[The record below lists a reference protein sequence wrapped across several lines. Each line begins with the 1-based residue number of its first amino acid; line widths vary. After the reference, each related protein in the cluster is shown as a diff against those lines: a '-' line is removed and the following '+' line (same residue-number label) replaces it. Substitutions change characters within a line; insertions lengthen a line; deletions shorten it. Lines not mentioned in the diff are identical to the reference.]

1 MQAFI
6 AYYYQLFEQNRP
18 GLGNLYQDASERIGG
33 SIANERIITL
43 GAAAGMLT
51 FEGQKFQGAQAIVAK
66 LNGLQF
72 GLCKITLATQDFQPS
87 ISGGILVFTTGN
99 IQVQI
104 LHHR

>member
-1 MQAFI
+1 
-6 AYYYQLFEQNRP
+6 
-18 GLGNLYQDASERIGG
+18 
-33 SIANERIITL
+33 
-43 GAAAGMLT
+43 MLT

-104 LHHR
+104 LHWRCLKLLALTIQTCRRMPSRHS